1 MFFFVASFR
10 PPFFFPPHETSLR
23 SARANRCLRPP
34 VFAYGAQS
42 DEWVVPVVE
51 PFRLS
56 PSPSRAEGH
65 SIAHENTMNA
75 IAALPSLTV
84 APRARV
90 TRKVAAKARAVRP
103 DRAGRGDHRTADHS
117 RIFPEW
123 LACVGVARGAL
134 RRAETPRLPAAT
146 ARLTR
151 HDPNP
156 VNHETQARV
165 TVMAQKQ
172 VRLGAAIHA
181 RPKPRAHD
189 RDSVAVSERR
199 FRFIYVFP
207 VRCFCSFSKDGPS
220 RLPLTS
226 VCTKIINSHHDSR
239 AKTGGARR

>member
-1 MFFFVASFR
+1 MVKFYLNNILMAQLFFFVASFR

-103 DRAGRGDHRTADHS
+103 DRAGRGDHRTANRECRESLLSGS
-117 RIFPEW
+117 RVSGLLAAPSDAPRHRDFPRRPRDSHGTIPTPLITKRRPASPSW
-123 LACVGVARGAL
+123 PRSRCVSVPRSTPGPNRARQRGS
-134 RRAETPRLPAAT
+134 
-146 ARLTR
+146 
-151 HDPNP
+151 
-156 VNHETQARV
+156 
-165 TVMAQKQ
+165 
-172 VRLGAAIHA
+172 LGATI
-181 RPKPRAHD
+181 
-189 RDSVAVSERR
+189 
-199 FRFIYVFP
+199 
-207 VRCFCSFSKDGPS
+207 SFSICVS
-220 RLPLTS
+220 SQVFLFVFQRRL
-226 VCTKIINSHHDSR
+226 R
-239 AKTGGARR
+239 

>member
-103 DRAGRGDHRTADHS
+103 DPAGRGDERSRTAPLS

-123 LACVGVARGAL
+123 LGCVESARS
-134 RRAETPRLPAAT
+134 RRPRDAPTCRDPRGDRATHT
-146 ARLTR
+146 ARSPPLHPR
-151 HDPNP
+151 SPREP
-156 VNHETQARV
+156 QARF

-172 VRLGAAIHA
+172 VRLGRAIHA
-181 RPKPRAHD
+181 YPRT
-189 RDSVAVSERR
+189 RNPRQRGSLGPRIPSSPRVSSPR
-199 FRFIYVFP
+199 FFPPHVRVF
-207 VRCFCSFSKDGPS
+207 
-220 RLPLTS
+220 
-226 VCTKIINSHHDSR
+226 
-239 AKTGGARR
+239 

>member
-103 DRAGRGDHRTADHS
+103 DRAGRGDHRTANRECRESLLSGS
-117 RIFPEW
+117 RVSGLLAAPSDAPRHRDFPRRPRDSHGTIPTPLITKRRPASPSW
-123 LACVGVARGAL
+123 PRSRCVSVPRSTPGPNRAR
-134 RRAETPRLPAAT
+134 TTAT
-146 ARLTR
+146 AWQSRS
-151 HDPNP
+151 DDF
-156 VNHETQARV
+156 VSYMCFQSGV
-165 TVMAQKQ
+165 F
-172 VRLGAAIHA
+172 VRF
-181 RPKPRAHD
+181 PKTAP
-189 RDSVAVSERR
+189 
-199 FRFIYVFP
+199 P
-207 VRCFCSFSKDGPS
+207 
-220 RLPLTS
+220 
-226 VCTKIINSHHDSR
+226 DSR
-239 AKTGGARR
+239 

>member
-103 DRAGRGDHRTADHS
+103 DRAGRGVHRERTARVAS
-117 RIFPEW
+117 LPEW
-123 LACVGVARGAL
+123 LASSGSRARGAL
-134 RRAETPRLPAAT
+134 ETRRDTEPPHRRPRDSHGPLPSSPT
-146 ARLTR
+146 AIIR
-151 HDPNP
+151 
-156 VNHETQARV
+156 ETQARV

-172 VRLGAAIHA
+172 VRLGS
-181 RPKPRAHD
+181 RDRNPGPRV
-189 RDSVAVSERR
+189 RDPRQRGSRGAS
-199 FRFIYVFP
+199 I
-207 VRCFCSFSKDGPS
+207 SFSASVSSLAFFHIAFSFACFWDGS
-220 RLPLTS
+220 
-226 VCTKIINSHHDSR
+226 
-239 AKTGGARR
+239 

>member
-103 DRAGRGDHRTADHS
+103 DRAGRGDHRTANRECRESLLSGS
-117 RIFPEW
+117 RVSGLLAAPSDAPRHRDFPRRPRDSHGTIPTPVITKRRPASPSW
-123 LACVGVARGAL
+123 PTSRCVSVPRSTPGPNRARQRGS
-134 RRAETPRLPAAT
+134 
-146 ARLTR
+146 
-151 HDPNP
+151 
-156 VNHETQARV
+156 
-165 TVMAQKQ
+165 
-172 VRLGAAIHA
+172 LGATI
-181 RPKPRAHD
+181 
-189 RDSVAVSERR
+189 
-199 FRFIYVFP
+199 
-207 VRCFCSFSKDGPS
+207 SFSICVS
-220 RLPLTS
+220 SQVFLFVFQRRL
-226 VCTKIINSHHDSR
+226 R
-239 AKTGGARR
+239 